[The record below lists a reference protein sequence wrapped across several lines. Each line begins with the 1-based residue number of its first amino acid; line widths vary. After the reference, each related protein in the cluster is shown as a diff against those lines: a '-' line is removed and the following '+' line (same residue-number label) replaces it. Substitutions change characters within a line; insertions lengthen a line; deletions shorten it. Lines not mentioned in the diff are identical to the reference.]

1 MNELNLFIE
10 ILVLFTFV
18 VLSKKLFG
26 RDGVIAWIVLASVLA
41 NVVQGKNASIFGLN
55 AGIGHVLFSSTFLA
69 TDILSES
76 YSPNDAKKAVWLGF
90 SANLVF
96 IVVMLIALRYIPSS
110 IDTVNSNMSE
120 MFGLNIRITA
130 SSMFWYLISNFGDV
144 YLYNKLKAITNG
156 KYLWLRNNVSTI
168 LFNCAENFGFA
179 FFAFGGIYT
188 VSQILEI
195 ALASTLIEIIVGII
209 DTPFLY
215 IAVQDKREG

>member
-10 ILVLFTFV
+10 IFVLFTFV

-41 NVVQGKNASIFGLN
+41 NIVQGKNATIFGLH

-69 TDILSES
+69 TDILTES
-76 YSPNDAKKAVWLGF
+76 YSQEDAKKAVWLGF

-96 IVVMLIALRYIPSS
+96 IVVMYIALRYLPSS
-110 IDTVNSNMSE
+110 IDTMNGNMSA

-144 YLYNKLKAITNG
+144 YLYNKLRALTNG

-188 VSQILEI
+188 VEQILGI
-195 ALASTLIEIIVGII
+195 AVASTVVEIIVGIL

-215 IAVQDKREG
+215 FATYKEREN